1 MMLVLGLLAL
11 KAPFRAPE
19 KSLWVP
25 SRITPLFN
33 SLLKYVPTGYVLKEN
48 TRNYRKMLFFGFFGF
63 LAIRAVFETS
73 GGALGPPPKAPWP
86 PKGRIHLQTSNL
98 NHICLIRSR
107 NMLLSMKKTHFSFFW
122 VILGPSRP
130 FLSPPEPFFGWV
142 QLGLSSFCHCISL

>member
-1 MMLVLGLLAL
+1 MLRWGPGQIVVVYVPRACTKKNLESIPLMMLVLGLLAL

-73 GGALGPPPKAPWP
+73 W
-86 PKGRIHLQTSNL
+86 
-98 NHICLIRSR
+98 
-107 NMLLSMKKTHFSFFW
+107 
-122 VILGPSRP
+122 
-130 FLSPPEPFFGWV
+130 
-142 QLGLSSFCHCISL
+142 